1 MLFSAAKS
9 VPSRK
14 INNFIFFILLIIF
27 FLTISCSPEKKLAKD
42 FLKSGDTTYLL
53 ILIPEDLIFIKQN
66 LSLTDEKKGKDGS
79 DSASL
84 AASLFLGKIKEKLIS
99 GLIYSNFESILKS
112 GPFRVYG
119 DDEMSRFM
127 QLGVKSYI
135 IRIAQIEL
143 DEFIIPYT
151 ASEQFD
157 TLTYYEDFNLNAV
170 SVNMWMEVTE
180 VNGTQDTSQ
189 VLYSKEQ
196 ISDAV
201 EGYFTKSFSGMVKYI
216 YERTD
221 INFDDI
227 HKMATDFGEM
237 NAHYLFDY
245 FMNKYIHERYKGK
258 KAPKYYHFDGAAG
271 NTYPAGF
278 YRFIFL

>member
-1 MLFSAAKS
+1 MKS
-9 VPSRK
+9 
-14 INNFIFFILLIIF
+14 
-27 FLTISCSPEKKLAKD
+27 C
-42 FLKSGDTTYLL
+42 DTTHLL
-53 ILIPEDLIFIKQN
+53 LLIPEDFIFIKQN
-66 LSLTDEKKGKDGS
+66 QSLADEKQGKDGS

-84 AASLFLGKIKEKLIS
+84 AASFFLDEIKDTLIS

-112 GPFRVYG
+112 GPFKVYG

-127 QLGVKSYI
+127 HLGTKSYI

-196 ISDAV
+196 ISDVV
-201 EGYFTKSFSGMVKYI
+201 EGYFTKSFSGMVKYV
-216 YERTD
+216 YQRTD
-221 INFDDI
+221 INLDNI
-227 HKMATDFGEM
+227 YKMSTDFGEM

-245 FMNKYIHERYKGK
+245 FMNKYIHERYKGN
-258 KAPKYYHFDGAAG
+258 KAPKYYHFDGATG
-271 NTYPAGF
+271 NIYPAGY